1 VARARWLP
9 LSGIVFVVLGLLA
22 VVVFGGSTPDTDA
35 SAAKVASFYDAHMG
49 RQAIA
54 AFLLAAS
61 APFLVLFGVQLS
73 TALSTAQRS
82 AIWERFLVAGSAVA
96 GATII
101 FGALTHFALADAA
114 DNGVSGDAIRALN
127 ILDTDGWVAFNSGLG
142 VMMLGAGWAVVAA
155 ARLLPRWLGWVA
167 VVVGVLLFI
176 PFADF
181 IALLLTL
188 IWIIVASI
196 MLWRTHERS
205 VVAATPQTA

>member
-1 VARARWLP
+1 MARARWLP

-127 ILDTDGWVAFNSGLG
+127 ILDTDGWVAFNSGL
-142 VMMLGAGWAVVAA
+142 
-155 ARLLPRWLGWVA
+155 
-167 VVVGVLLFI
+167 VLLFS

-188 IWIIVASI
+188 ICIIVASI

>member
-1 VARARWLP
+1 L
-9 LSGIVFVVLGLLA
+9 
-22 VVVFGGSTPDTDA
+22 
-35 SAAKVASFYDAHMG
+35 
-49 RQAIA
+49 
-54 AFLLAAS
+54 
-61 APFLVLFGVQLS
+61 GVQPA

-82 AIWERFLVAGSAVA
+82 AVWERFLVAGSAVA

-155 ARLLPRWLGWVA
+155 TRLLPRWLGWIA

-196 MLWRTHERS
+196 MLWRSHDGSLSKGRHKRHKDCRRRECNATDGAHLDNTAARAESRPLTRRAARAGGSSRKRTLTTTHDSLNGLRLKRS
-205 VVAATPQTA
+205 AWGE